1 MIGTAATDLT
11 DPLVI
16 LRSWAF
22 DPLVIAGLGI
32 GLWWYLRAL
41 RRLRASGAGWPRWK
55 ARSFVAGI
63 AVLLFS
69 LVSPLDTYAELLLS
83 VHMIQHLLLT
93 LLAPPLLL
101 LGAPLTLA
109 VRTTTP
115 TRKRWL
121 LELLRGRIV
130 GALSHPA
137 LGWAMFVGALYASH
151 LPAFYDA
158 TIRHTA
164 LHAAEH
170 LAYMLTALLFWRPIV
185 GSDPGPSRLSH
196 PARLFSLFLV
206 MPAMT
211 FLGLAIYGSNRPIY
225 VPYVASSPLLG
236 TSAVADQ
243 HLAGAIMWS
252 AGMLFIVP
260 AMVAVLVDWMRT
272 DEREAARADARLDKA
287 SAIGGS

>member
-1 MIGTAATDLT
+1 MIGKATDLT
-11 DPLVI
+11 GPIVI

-22 DPLVIAGLGI
+22 DPLVFAGLGV

-41 RRLRASGAGWPRWK
+41 RRLRDSGAGWPKWRT
-55 ARSFVAGI
+55 RSFVGGI
-63 AVLLFS
+63 GAVLLA
-69 LVSPLDTYAELLLS
+69 LVSPLDTYSELLLS
-83 VHMIQHLLLT
+83 VHMVQHLLLT

-101 LGAPLTLA
+101 LGAPLTLS
-109 VRTTTP
+109 VRTATP
-115 TRKRWL
+115 TRRRWL
-121 LELLRGRIV
+121 RDLLRGRIV
-130 GALSHPA
+130 GVLSHPG
-137 LGWAMFVGALYASH
+137 LGWALFVGTIYVSH

-158 TIRHTA
+158 TLRHTA

-170 LAYMLTALLFWRPIV
+170 LAYMLAALLFWRPIV
-185 GSDPGPSRLSH
+185 GSDPGPMRLSH

-211 FLGLAIYGSNRPIY
+211 FLGLAIYGSDRPIY

-252 AGMLFIVP
+252 AGMFFIVP
-260 AMVAVLVDWMRT
+260 AMVAVFVDWMRT
-272 DEREAARADARLDKA
+272 DEREAARADARLDRA
-287 SAIGGS
+287 GTIGGR